1 MSWYLAKILEDDL
14 DDPGFGA
21 EARLA
26 GYDRPCS
33 RCGPHER
40 AEEAHAG
47 TWRARRV
54 IGGRGR
60 GCRAGSARGPGERV
74 ERRGRG
80 VGEAPVAG
88 WPGPARGDAGDGE
101 ARRRKTAR
109 GSVRRGPRRGGD
121 GQTRRRAK
129 RRLGARRAA
138 GARGAPLLDA
148 RRQGVGEEEARG
160 RKAAGARRRLAAA
173 AGAQGAP
180 PRGARTAGSSGSRER
195 DGIEQ
200 ERRWDRTMGD
210 WRRWKRTKGGR
221 DEGIGKLGLEGGA
234 AGPRPWA
241 GLAARVAGPSC
252 GSWEAQLGWL
262 LHLSFLFLNSST
274 RI

>member
-1 MSWYLAKILEDDL
+1 MDAVQRSGATPADQTVQRTVTAATPLLNALAREFVPMGAAADVLRAAL
-14 DDPGFGA
+14 DNI
-21 EARLA
+21 
-26 GYDRPCS
+26 
-33 RCGPHER
+33 
-40 AEEAHAG
+40 
-47 TWRARRV
+47 RARV
-54 IGGRGR
+54 YGR
-60 GCRAGSARGPGERV
+60 AV
-74 ERRGRG
+74 EQI
-80 VGEAPVAG
+80 AA
-88 WPGPARGDAGDGE
+88 A
-101 ARRRKTAR
+101 
-109 GSVRRGPRRGGD
+109 
-121 GQTRRRAK
+121 
-129 RRLGARRAA
+129 LGAAERCE
-138 GARGAPLLDA
+138 DA
-148 RRQGVGEEEARG
+148 WKGEEEARG

-180 PRGARTAGSSGSRER
+180 PRGARTAGSSGSRGR

-200 ERRWDRTMGD
+200 ERRWDRAMGD

>member
-33 RCGPHER
+33 RCGPRER

-138 GARGAPLLDA
+138 GARGAPLLTLGDRELA
-148 RRQGVGEEEARG
+148 RRRRGEGRQQGHGEDWRRRPVLKGLLLVALGLQGARG
-160 RKAAGARRRLAAA
+160 R
-173 AGAQGAP
+173 
-180 PRGARTAGSSGSRER
+180 
-195 DGIEQ
+195 
-200 ERRWDRTMGD
+200 
-210 WRRWKRTKGGR
+210 GG
-221 DEGIGKLGLEGGA
+221 ESA
-234 AGPRPWA
+234 
-241 GLAARVAGPSC
+241 
-252 GSWEAQLGWL
+252 
-262 LHLSFLFLNSST
+262 
-274 RI
+274 

>member
-1 MSWYLAKILEDDL
+1 MAWGQKTKAKWRRKVRLPQELE
-14 DDPGFGA
+14 GASGHGA
-21 EARLA
+21 ERRAAAARSGQRQLGGTDEA
-26 GYDRPCS
+26 GKT
-33 RCGPHER
+33 GMN
-40 AEEAHAG
+40 AQVA
-47 TWRARRV
+47 
-54 IGGRGR
+54 
-60 GCRAGSARGPGERV
+60 
-74 ERRGRG
+74 
-80 VGEAPVAG
+80 GEA
-88 WPGPARGDAGDGE
+88 DN
-101 ARRRKTAR
+101 
-109 GSVRRGPRRGGD
+109 